1 MSHIKGFGNVVLP
14 ARDLQPSIAT
24 WSALL
29 GQAPAFQG
37 DDFAI
42 FTGQGIEMGL
52 SSKPWVDHPLVFWT
66 VDDIEAAHRT
76 LLAAGATAMAEV
88 ADGSLAELGKGDVA
102 NGDPATG
109 IVDVPGGRL
118 AVVKA
123 ADGNLLGLN
132 QVVPIDWGGVPG
144 SD

>member
-14 ARDLQPSIAT
+14 ARDLEPSIAA

-29 GQAPAFQG
+29 GQPPAFQG
-37 DDFAI
+37 DDFAF
-42 FTGQGIEMGL
+42 FTGQGVEIGL
-52 SSKPWVDHPLVFWT
+52 SSRPWVDHPLVFWT
-66 VDDIEAAHRT
+66 VDDIEATHRR
-76 LLAAGATAMAEV
+76 LLDAGATPMAEV
-88 ADGSLAELGKGDVA
+88 ADGSLAELGTREVT

-118 AVVKA
+118 AVVRA

-132 QVVPIDWGGVPG
+132 QVVPMDWGAAGG
-144 SD
+144 E